1 MHNTNIDIFNIAA
14 TINKLEGYVY
24 SFLISNP
31 FKNTIPHLIIPY
43 KVQMK
48 IYNVKIKNN
57 R

>member
-1 MHNTNIDIFNIAA
+1 LHNTKIDIFNIAA
-14 TINKLEGYVY
+14 TIKRLEGYVY

-43 KVQMK
+43 KVHIK
-48 IYNVKIKNN
+48 IYSVKIKNN